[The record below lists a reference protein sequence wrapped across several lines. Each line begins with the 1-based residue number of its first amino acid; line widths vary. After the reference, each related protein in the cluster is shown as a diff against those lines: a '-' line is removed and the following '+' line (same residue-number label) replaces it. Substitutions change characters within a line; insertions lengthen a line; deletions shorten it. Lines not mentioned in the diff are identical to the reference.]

1 VAQALRR
8 RCHDERGVVL
18 VIVAIMMTVF
28 LGMAALAIDVGYF
41 DQQQRQAQSAADAAA
56 LAGAAGIP
64 ASTTCT
70 GTCTTTAQTAVNTY
84 VNANMS
90 GATNVVT
97 YPSAGQIQVRVTQ
110 TVNSIFGRFLGRNSA
125 TVGASATAQATG
137 GTATSSSCATPGN
150 ACYAVFAKDPSCSGA
165 GVSFG
170 GGTHIAGGVASAGA
184 LSVGGGG
191 STYGP
196 TYFGSACTV
205 SPSGYAGQNNTF
217 GNVGGSPQ
225 SPPPTTGWPIDYSV
239 DFPPCTGA
247 ACTGP
252 GGTPSFCTQS
262 STSTSWA
269 LVSYYPY
276 TLTSNNIYCGVGT
289 GTASTPSTWNGAISA
304 SQTGSGV
311 VESSYVAGSLTIGGG
326 SNLEAC
332 GYAVAGYTASGCAA
346 AVPAPATTNYPLAYV
361 VGTGTSFSDPGGG
374 TGFVGDVFAPNGA
387 INFGGGGNSVFFL
400 EGQDVTFSGG
410 GDTSDTGDGAS
421 ISGGSSSSSGSVS
434 LIQ

>member
-1 VAQALRR
+1 MAAALRR
-8 RCHDERGVVL
+8 RRRDERGVVL

-41 DQQQRQAQSAADAAA
+41 DQQERQAQSAADAAA
-56 LAGAAGIP
+56 LAAAAGLP
-64 ASTTCT
+64 TTTCT
-70 GTCTTTAQTAVNTY
+70 GTCTTTAQTTVNTY
-84 VNANMS
+84 VADNMS

-97 YPSAGQIQVRVTQ
+97 FPSAGQVQVRVTQ
-110 TVNSIFGRFLGRNSA
+110 TVNSIFGRFLGKNST

-137 GTATSSSCATPGN
+137 GTATASSCATPGN

-165 GVSFG
+165 GASFG

-191 STYGP
+191 SSYGP
-196 TYFGSACTV
+196 TYYGSACTV
-205 SPSGYAGQNNTF
+205 SPSGYAAQSNTF
-217 GNVGGSPQ
+217 GNTGGAPQ
-225 SPPPTTGWPIDYSV
+225 APPPTTAWPIDYSV
-239 DFPPCTGA
+239 DFPPCSGA

-252 GGTPSFCTQS
+252 GGTPSFCTQA
-262 STSTSWA
+262 STATSWA

-276 TLTSNNIYCGVGT
+276 TLTSNDIYCGVGT

-304 SQTGSGV
+304 AQTGSPAI
-311 VESSYVAGSLTIGGG
+311 EASYVAGSLTIGGG

-332 GYAVAGYTASGCAA
+332 GYAVAGYTASGCDPG
-346 AVPAPATTNYPLAYV
+346 VPKPATTNYPLAYV

-400 EGQDVTFSGG
+400 EAQDVTFSGG
-410 GDTSDTGDGAS
+410 GDTSDTGDGSS
-421 ISGGSSSSSGSVS
+421 ISGGSSTSSGSVT